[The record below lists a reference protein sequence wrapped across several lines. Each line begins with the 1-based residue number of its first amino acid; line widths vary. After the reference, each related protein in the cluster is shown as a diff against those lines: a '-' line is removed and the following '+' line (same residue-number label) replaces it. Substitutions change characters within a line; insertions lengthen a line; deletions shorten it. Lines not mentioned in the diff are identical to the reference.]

1 MLNVHQSLCVIPFP
15 DTLSAL
21 APGHCVN
28 SMEIVV
34 AGDCIFYVK
43 ELLSKDLCH
52 SVIESYQRDPRRHA
66 GYTIGSRGEKKSRD
80 EVKLSTDLGIDTEGS
95 WKAVYEQL
103 HPAVSLVVASI
114 AAQFPSLQVWPL
126 RCTGYKIQHYKRNEG
141 HFKWHFDALGP
152 GAWDRQLAMVIF
164 LNSVE
169 AGGETC
175 FHRQNLKVKP
185 VAGDA
190 VFFPTFWTHMH
201 CGEIP
206 RSGDKYIVSSFVC
219 FDIPEADRKS

>member
-1 MLNVHQSLCVIPFP
+1 M
-15 DTLSAL
+15 
-21 APGHCVN
+21 

-34 AGDCIFYVK
+34 TGDCIFYVK
-43 ELLSKDLCH
+43 DLLPKDLCRT
-52 SVIESYQRDPRRHA
+52 VIENYEGDPRRRP
-66 GYTIGSRGEKKSRD
+66 GCTVGSRGEKRSCDDAK
-80 EVKLSTDLGIDTEGS
+80 VSTDLGIDTEGV
-95 WKAVYEQL
+95 WTAIHEQL
-103 HPAVSLVVASI
+103 HQAVSLVVASI

-126 RCTGYKIQHYKRNEG
+126 RCTGYKIQHYRKNEG

-152 GAWDRQLAMVIF
+152 GAWERQLAMVIF
-164 LNSVE
+164 LNSVA

-206 RSGDKYIVSSFVC
+206 RSEDKYIVSSFLC
-219 FDIPEADRKS
+219 FDIPAAGLKS